1 MAHQHCPVLVD
12 EHFGEGDVT
21 DHDVGEAGTADAAAR
36 INLVHTPSKNYA
48 GIQQQ
53 ILDAITRH
61 LAPSEFSTTVGKSVP
76 GSLNFSLFIR
86 LPADVVMS
94 HGVADKNYFLRRDVN
109 GERIS
114 NRLAHLL
121 VPGEW
126 LKRRLLKRKD
136 LEIDADRIH
145 VVGWPRLDILL
156 ATQQEMP
163 VVPRSHD
170 ARPKVLWAPTHDF
183 ARRGEENL
191 SNSSYPELLEF
202 VPMFEKHFD
211 LAISLHPRNRR
222 NKQPTQYSLLDCD
235 YVISDF
241 GTIVYEAW
249 ALGKPV
255 IFPHWLIGDRIKR
268 HLGESAEAFIFHKR
282 LGLHADSPQQV
293 IDFVMDGAGIDR
305 RTNAALDKFLAPAY
319 AGRSGERVAA
329 LLQSLSATETPIST
343 ALPRLETRTP
353 RYIGPVA

>member
-1 MAHQHCPVLVD
+1 MTGQ
-12 EHFGEGDVT
+12 
-21 DHDVGEAGTADAAAR
+21 DVGEAGTPDAAAR
-36 INLVHTPSKNYA
+36 INLVLTASKNYA

-61 LAPSEFSTTVGKSVP
+61 LAPGDFSTTVGERAP

-86 LPADVVMS
+86 LPTDVLMS
-94 HGVADKNYFLRRDVN
+94 HGAADKNYFLRKDDD

-114 NRLAHLL
+114 NRLAHLF

-126 LKRRLLKRKD
+126 LKRRLLARKD
-136 LEIDADRIH
+136 LEIGADRIH

-163 VVPRSHD
+163 VVPRPPG
-170 ARPKVLWAPTHDF
+170 ARPKVLWAPTHDY
-183 ARRGEENL
+183 ARRGEDND

-211 LAISLHPRNRR
+211 FSMSLHPRNRTD
-222 NKQPTQYSLLDCD
+222 KQPTHHSLLDCD

-241 GTIVYEAW
+241 GTTVYEAW

-255 IFPHWLIGDRIKR
+255 IFPHWLIGDRIKQ
-268 HLGESAEAFIFHKR
+268 HLGKSAEAFIFHKR

-293 IDFVMDGAGIDR
+293 IDFVMGGAGIDK
-305 RTNAALDKFLAPAY
+305 RTTAFLDDWLEPAY

-329 LLQSLSATETPIST
+329 LLQSLSAPGNTEIGGVTTPDST
-343 ALPRLETRTP
+343 NTARPPARWGRV
-353 RYIGPVA
+353 RRR

>member
-1 MAHQHCPVLVD
+1 MT
-12 EHFGEGDVT
+12 EHL
-21 DHDVGEAGTADAAAR
+21 VGEADTSGASAP
-36 INLVHTPSKNYA
+36 INLIHTASKNYS
-48 GIQQQ
+48 GVQQQ
-53 ILDAITRH
+53 LLGAITRH
-61 LAPSEFSTTVGKSVP
+61 LRPEEFSTTVGKRAP
-76 GSLNFSLFIR
+76 GSLNFSLFIK

-94 HGVADKNYFLRRDVN
+94 HGVADKNYFLRKDGA

-114 NRLAHLL
+114 NRLAHLF

-126 LKRRLLKRKD
+126 LKRRLLARQD
-136 LEIDADRIH
+136 LEIGPERIH

-163 VVPRSHD
+163 VAPRSPG
-170 ARPKVLWAPTHDF
+170 ARPKVLWAPTHDY
-183 ARRGEENL
+183 ARRGEDNA

-211 LAISLHPRNRR
+211 FEISLHPRNRR
-222 NKQPTQYSLLDCD
+222 NKQPTKYSLLDCD

-268 HLGESAEAFIFHKR
+268 HLGKSAEAHIFHKR
-282 LGLHADSPQQV
+282 LGLHADNPQQM
-293 IDFVMDGAGIDR
+293 IDFVMGGAGIDR
-305 RTNAALDKFLAPAY
+305 RTQKFLDDWLSPAY

-329 LLQSLSATETPIST
+329 LLQSVSAPG
-343 ALPRLETRTP
+343 PMQ
-353 RYIGPVA
+353 IGSLAT

>member
-1 MAHQHCPVLVD
+1 M
-12 EHFGEGDVT
+12 VT
-21 DHDVGEAGTADAAAR
+21 GQDVGAADAAAR
-36 INLVHTPSKNYA
+36 INLVRTESKNYA
-48 GIQQQ
+48 GVQQQ

-61 LAPSEFSTTVGKSVP
+61 LAPGEFSTTVGKLEP
-76 GSLNFSLFIR
+76 DSLNFSLFSR
-86 LPADVVMS
+86 LPTDVLMS
-94 HGVADKNYFLRRDVN
+94 HGLADKNYFLRKDAD
-109 GERIS
+109 GKHIS
-114 NRLAHLL
+114 NRLEHLF

-126 LKRRLLKRKD
+126 LKRRLLGRAG
-136 LEIDADRIH
+136 LQVDAERIH

-163 VVPRSHD
+163 VMPRSPG

-183 ARRGEENL
+183 VRHDEE
-191 SNSSYPELLEF
+191 SYSKSSYPELLEF

-211 LAISLHPRNRR
+211 FAISLHPRNRKD
-222 NKQPTQYSLLDCD
+222 KQPTQYGLLDCD

-268 HLGESAEAFIFHKR
+268 HLGKAAEAFIFHER
-282 LGLHADSPQQV
+282 LGLHADSPQQM
-293 IDFVMDGAGIDR
+293 IDFVMEGAGIDA
-305 RTNAALDKFLAPAY
+305 RTTAFLDEWLAPEY

-329 LLQSLSATETPIST
+329 LLRSLPIPERRRSGVS
-343 ALPRLETRTP
+343 RRRTRI
-353 RYIGPVA
+353 IGPVGGRVRRRSTLLGE

>member
-1 MAHQHCPVLVD
+1 MATGQ
-12 EHFGEGDVT
+12 
-21 DHDVGEAGTADAAAR
+21 DVGEAGTDDAAAR
-36 INLVHTPSKNYA
+36 INFVHTNSKNYA

-53 ILDAITRH
+53 LLDAITRH
-61 LAPSEFSTTVGKSVP
+61 LAPGEYSTTVGERAP

-94 HGVADKNYFLRRDVN
+94 HGVADKNYFLRRDAD

-114 NRLAHLL
+114 NRLAHVF

-136 LEIDADRIH
+136 LELGRKRIH

-163 VVPRSHD
+163 VVPRSPD

-183 ARRGEENL
+183 ARRGEESL

-211 LAISLHPRNRR
+211 LAISLHPRNRKDKR
-222 NKQPTQYSLLDCD
+222 PTQFSLLDCD

-241 GTIVYEAW
+241 GTLVYEAW

-293 IDFVMDGAGIDR
+293 IDFVMGGAGIDR
-305 RTNAALDKFLAPAY
+305 RTSAFADDWLAPAH

-329 LLQSLSATETPIST
+329 LLQSLSAPGAPRS
-343 ALPRLETRTP
+343 ASLPRLKARTP
-353 RYIGPVA
+353 RYIGPDDGRAR

>member
-1 MAHQHCPVLVD
+1 MVTEQ
-12 EHFGEGDVT
+12 DVN
-21 DHDVGEAGTADAAAR
+21 GADAAR
-36 INLVHTPSKNYA
+36 INLVHSASKNYA

-53 ILDAITRH
+53 ILGAITRH
-61 LAPSEFSTTVGKSVP
+61 LAPEEFSTTVGTRAP
-76 GSLNFSLFIR
+76 DSLNFSLFVL
-86 LPADVVMS
+86 LPTDVLMS
-94 HGVADKNYFLRRDVN
+94 HGLADKNYFLRKDED

-114 NRLAHLL
+114 NRLAHLF

-126 LKRRLLKRKD
+126 LKRRLVKRDD
-136 LEIDADRIH
+136 LEIGADRIH

-156 ATQQEMP
+156 QTQQDMP
-163 VVPRSHD
+163 VEPRSPG
-170 ARPKVLWAPTHDF
+170 ARPKVLWAPTHDY
-183 ARRGEENL
+183 ARRGEDNE

-211 LAISLHPRNRR
+211 FEMSLHPRNRT
-222 NKQPTQYSLLDCD
+222 NKQPTHHSLLDCD

-268 HLGESAEAFIFHKR
+268 HLGKSAEAFIFHKR
-282 LGLHADSPQQV
+282 LGLHADNPQQM
-293 IDFVMDGAGIDR
+293 IDFVMDGAGIDK
-305 RTNAALDKFLAPAY
+305 RTSAFLDDWLEPAY

-329 LLQSLSATETPIST
+329 LLQSLSAPETAP
-343 ALPRLETRTP
+343 
-353 RYIGPVA
+353 